1 MIIKNVL
8 FFVTDVLVDE
18 MKATSEEVGDID
30 HVGAPDSTAVSADQQ
45 LVDQVHSEGYGVPHH
60 V

>member
-1 MIIKNVL
+1 MYN
-8 FFVTDVLVDE
+8 FFVTEVLRDE
-18 MKATSEEVGDID
+18 MKGTSEEVGDIS

-45 LVDQVHSEGYGVPHH
+45 LVDQVHSEGYGIPHH